1 MMVVELS
8 IFLTDYNGLKEIL
21 LSFFMFVL
29 MLRSQVIS
37 LKVLASMDKNHAI
50 PSLPSIRVMKYYFKT
65 LKFSE
70 IYANLWGGKH
80 QNVSKDESAV
90 TLTLDN
96 SSGNT
101 LLFSYDQCLVINNY
115 MVTRFSFLMIR
126 CLVINNYMVTHFSFL
141 MVDV

>member
-29 MLRSQVIS
+29 MLRSPVIS

-50 PSLPSIRVMKYYFKT
+50 PSLPSVRVMKYYFKT

-80 QNVSKDESAV
+80 QNVSKDESSV
-90 TLTLDN
+90 TLTLYN

-115 MVTRFSFLMIR
+115 S
-126 CLVINNYMVTHFSFL
+126 H
-141 MVDV
+141 